1 MCIFKGIRWLRRLI
15 KTLIGLALAIAVIL
29 VAAIGYFRLPVRH
42 YYSISEKGFKI
53 PELNKGFIPQGI
65 SYDSKTDNFF
75 VTGYEKD
82 GSASPVFLVNKTSGE
97 TTQKVLLA
105 DSENVPFAGHNGG
118 IAVNG
123 EFVYIAGA
131 ADECVYV
138 YSYNE
143 IVGASKGAQVK
154 MLGKFS
160 LSAGEDKVLSSF
172 VTIADNKLYIG
183 EFYRAGNYETPETHK
198 VSEENRAY
206 IVGFDL
212 ESGSEFGLASAP
224 SVAYSIRGLV
234 QGAFFT
240 EDSIY
245 LSTSYGLAKSHI
257 YAYDRKQAEN
267 SPTKRSI
274 LGTAVDFYALDSAS
288 QTKDL
293 KAAPM
298 SEEIEIVDGK
308 MYTMCESASNKYI
321 FGKLTGAKWCY
332 ATTVS
337 KI

>member
-15 KTLIGLALAIAVIL
+15 KTLIGIVLVLFVILAGALAYL
-29 VAAIGYFRLPVRH
+29 KLPVGH

-65 SYDSKTDNFF
+65 SYDSRTDNFF

-82 GSASPVFLVNKTSGE
+82 GSASPVFLVNKTSGK
-97 TTQKVLLA
+97 TTHKVLLA
-105 DSENVPFAGHNGG
+105 DAENVPFAGHNGG

-143 IVGASKGAQVK
+143 ILAASSGAQVK

-160 LSAGEDKVLSSF
+160 LSSENDKILSSF
-172 VTIADNKLYIG
+172 VTIADNRLYIG
-183 EFYRAGNYETPETHK
+183 EFYRAGNYETPEGHK
-198 VSEENRAY
+198 MSEENRAY
-206 IVGFDL
+206 IVGFDF
-212 ESGSEFGLASAP
+212 ESGAEFGLASTP
-224 SVAYSIRGLV
+224 SVGYSIRGLV

-240 EDSIY
+240 EDTIY
-245 LSTSYGLAKSHI
+245 LSTSYGIAKSHI
-257 YAYDRKQAEN
+257 YAYDRKKAEN
-267 SPTKRSI
+267 SLAKKSI
-274 LGTAVDFYALDSAS
+274 LDTNVSFFTLDSANR
-288 QTKDL
+288 TKDL

-308 MYTMCESASNKYI
+308 MYTMCESASDKYV
-321 FGKLTGAKWCY
+321 FGKLTGAKWCI
-332 ATTVS
+332 ATIVS